1 MKKILIAWCIF
12 GTFLIGCSNLYEQ
25 RPLPHNPL
33 LSEDVDKYSLFIVE
47 DEGMAENGWQE
58 WLDKN
63 EIKNVKKIYGEN
75 SLKDAN
81 NQYKFLK
88 LEKSPA
94 FVVFNSKKI
103 VFKTYSEKELIKFLK
118 SNNPY

>member
-1 MKKILIAWCIF
+1 MKKILIAWCII
-12 GTFLIGCSNLYEQ
+12 GTFLIGCSNLSEQ
-25 RPLPHNPL
+25 KQKSVHPL
-33 LSEDVDKYSLFIVE
+33 LSEDADKYSMFIVE
-47 DEGMAENGWQE
+47 DSGMADNGWQG

-63 EIKNVKKIYGEN
+63 EINNVKKIRTEN

-94 FVVFNSKKI
+94 FVVFDTKKI
-103 VFKTYSEKELIKFLK
+103 VYKTYSEKELIKFLK
-118 SNNPY
+118 SNNPK